1 MKILEHR
8 TVDFYPNTNVSFVR
22 VDVEDLSITI
32 KEIITILSDLSWIS
46 RFDKKYIRSSFEER
60 ATETAKHLAR
70 NMKIGKDDKVTSDT
84 GEYVVSELARE
95 AIVKKF
101 GYLDIP
107 LAELFKEQVIGNP
120 GFDYYSAN
128 SDDIVIFGEAKFLA
142 KQNAYGVGM
151 TQVARFIR
159 TKQDISDINDIDK
172 FFSENALDAVYD
184 GEKAYSIA
192 FSSKTTSSDRI
203 ISGIKKHK
211 KYAELSQY
219 KELIFV
225 AVNVWIM

>member
-1 MKILEHR
+1 MNILEHR
-8 TVDFYPNTNVSFVR
+8 TADFSPNTNVSFIR
-22 VDVEDLSITI
+22 VDAEDLSITI
-32 KEIITILSDLSWIS
+32 KDIINTLSDLSWIS
-46 RFDKKYIRSSFEER
+46 KFDKNYIRLSFEER
-60 ATETAKHLAR
+60 ATDTAKYLAQ
-70 NMKIGKDDKVTSDT
+70 NLKIGKDDKVTSDT

-95 AIVKKF
+95 ALVQNF

-120 GFDYYSAN
+120 GFDFYSAN
-128 SDDIVIFGEAKFLA
+128 NDDIVIFGEAKYLA

-151 TQVARFIR
+151 NQVARFIR
-159 TKQDISDINDIDK
+159 TKQDVSDINDIDK
-172 FFSENALDAVYD
+172 FFSEKALNAIYD

-192 FSSKTTSSDRI
+192 FSSKTTPSDRI

-211 KYAELSQY
+211 KYTELSKY

-225 AVNVWIM
+225 AVNV